1 VNAVALLAIDLVVLI
16 FETISV
22 IVAVSAVMLA
32 IKWNKTE
39 FLAGLFF
46 LLLWTVLNAL
56 DITLSTIFDIQ
67 LINASQFG
75 FVLLA
80 LISFILGMRP
90 ATVIK
95 APFG

>member
-1 VNAVALLAIDLVVLI
+1 VASLGVDLVVFF
-16 FETISV
+16 FECISV
-22 IVAVSAVMLA
+22 IVAVSAVAFA
-32 IKWNKTE
+32 ITWKKND

-46 LLLWTVLNAL
+46 LLLWTVLNAV
-56 DITLSTIFDIQ
+56 DIILSTVLDVQ

-75 FVLLA
+75 FILLA

-90 ATVIK
+90 ATTIK